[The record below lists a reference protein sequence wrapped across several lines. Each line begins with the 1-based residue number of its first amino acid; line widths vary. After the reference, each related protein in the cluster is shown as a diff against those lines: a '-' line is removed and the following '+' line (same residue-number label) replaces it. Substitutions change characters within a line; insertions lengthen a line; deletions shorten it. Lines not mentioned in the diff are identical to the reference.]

1 VCVSESASECVVGR
15 TLDLVASPFVML
27 EVAGREVRLS
37 NPDKVYFPALG
48 ITKRDLV
55 DYYVG
60 LGDLTMSG
68 IRLRPMNLK
77 RYPDGIDAEPF
88 FQKRVPDK
96 RPDWLSTATVSFP
109 SGRTAEELCPTD
121 VAHVAWAVNL
131 GCIELHPW
139 PVRRFD
145 LDHPD
150 ELRIDLD
157 PQPDVTWDE
166 VRTVAGAVRDV
177 LDEHGL
183 VGWPKTSGNRGIHV
197 LVRIVANQGFTE
209 VRRAVLALG
218 REVERRLPDL
228 ATTTWS
234 KEDRGRRVLI
244 DYNQNARDR
253 TTAAAWS
260 VRPNPQAMV
269 SMPFAWDDL
278 GTVTLE
284 AFTLRTVPDWVA
296 AHGDPHAGIEDTAGN
311 LRSLLQLAAADA
323 P

>member
-1 VCVSESASECVVGR
+1 M
-15 TLDLVASPFVML
+15 LD
-27 EVAGREVRLS
+27 VAGREVRLS
-37 NPDKVYFPALG
+37 NPNKVYFPDLG
-48 ITKRDLV
+48 ITKRELV
-55 DYYVG
+55 DYYIG
-60 LGDLTMSG
+60 LGEITMSG

-77 RYPDGIDAEPF
+77 RYPDGIDGEPF

-139 PVRRFD
+139 AVRRFD

-157 PQPDVTWDE
+157 PQPDVTWEE

-177 LDEHGL
+177 LAEHGL

-197 LVRIVANQGFTE
+197 LVRTVATNDFTE

-218 REVERRLPDL
+218 REVERRLPDI
-228 ATTTWS
+228 ATTAWW

-269 SMPFAWDDL
+269 SMPFHWDDL
-278 GTVTLE
+278 DSVTLE
-284 AFTLRTVPDWVA
+284 AFSLRTVPGWVA
-296 AHGDPHAGIEDTAGN
+296 ANGDPHAGIDATAGN
-311 LRSLLQLAAADA
+311 LRSLLQLAADDAAGGLGDA
-323 P
+323 PWPPNFPKP